1 MIDRLL
7 SLASTVQSN
16 KGAYAVLAGSGVSRA
31 AGIPTG
37 YEVMLDLI
45 RRIARAEGAHCEP
58 DPEAWFQATYG
69 VSPAYPTLLD
79 ALAASDVERQQ
90 LLRGYFEPTDE
101 ERGRGIKLPTYAH
114 RAIAGLMAQGYVRV
128 VVTTNFDRLFEQALA
143 ERGITPTV
151 VSTPD
156 QVEGIQPL
164 PHVRQLLIKV
174 HGDYLDTRMKNT
186 PEELE
191 GFDPRL
197 EALVQ
202 RVFEEFGLVIC
213 GWSAEYDTA
222 LRRSLERCSARW
234 FGVYWATRGKATPTV
249 SRLTEQS
256 RARLITIRDADSFF
270 VQLLDKVVALEQ
282 DGAESP
288 QSVEV
293 DVARIKKYLSDDRY
307 RIELADLVRG
317 EVKRTILVLNDERV
331 SPDGE
336 LPTRESFPTKMGQ
349 YERAVERLLHLLG
362 TGCFWGEA
370 NHLPH
375 WLDSIAA
382 IASRPQGLCPW
393 PDYPAVL
400 LCYAAGIGAVA
411 AERYETLVSLMI
423 SRPFKDVSGKERP
436 AALVAH
442 ADTIPG
448 TWMEF
453 VTETRAT
460 RDEKRFS
467 LHLHKILRSPLDA
480 VVSGPRAYDA
490 AFDLF
495 ECLNALIYYSL
506 ASNGF
511 SPHPVSDPLMPLG
524 RFAWHDVDRAA
535 LISRLEREVEEQRD
549 EWCLVRCGLFHGDY
563 ARAMHALGEL
573 RKQAEELS
581 SGRPGAATGRHGRLT
596 SGRIP

>member
-249 SRLTEQS
+249 SRLTEQC

-270 VQLLDKVVALEQ
+270 VQLLDKVVALEE

-293 DVARIKKYLSDDRY
+293 DVARIKKYLSDERY

-317 EVKRTILVLNDERV
+317 EVKRTILVLNDERI

-349 YERAVERLLHLLG
+349 YERAAPASLAGQHRGHREPASGALPLARL
-362 TGCFWGEA
+362 
-370 NHLPH
+370 P
-375 WLDSIAA
+375 
-382 IASRPQGLCPW
+382 
-393 PDYPAVL
+393 
-400 LCYAAGIGAVA
+400 
-411 AERYETLVSLMI
+411 
-423 SRPFKDVSGKERP
+423 SG
-436 AALVAH
+436 
-442 ADTIPG
+442 
-448 TWMEF
+448 
-453 VTETRAT
+453 
-460 RDEKRFS
+460 
-467 LHLHKILRSPLDA
+467 SPLLRGGNRRRRRGAIRDA
-480 VVSGPRAYDA
+480 RVPH
-490 AFDLF
+490 DLSSF
-495 ECLNALIYYSL
+495 QRREWEGTSR
-506 ASNGF
+506 G
-511 SPHPVSDPLMPLG
+511 LG
-524 RFAWHDVDRAA
+524 RPCGHDPRNVDGIRDGDASHA
-535 LISRLEREVEEQRD
+535 RREAIQPPPAQDSAITARRRGFRPTRL
-549 EWCLVRCGLFHGDY
+549 RCGLRPLRVPQRIDLLLPREQRLFTAPGLRPPHATGQIRV
-563 ARAMHALGEL
+563 ARC
-573 RKQAEELS
+573 
-581 SGRPGAATGRHGRLT
+581 RPGGADLASGTRDRGAAR
-596 SGRIP
+596 

>member
-270 VQLLDKVVALEQ
+270 VQLLDKVVALEE

-293 DVARIKKYLSDDRY
+293 DVARIKKYLSDERY
-307 RIELADLVRG
+307 RIELADLLRG

-393 PDYPAVL
+393 PDDEVVL
-400 LCYAAGIGAVA
+400 QAARRRGAIRDARVPHDLSSFQGC
-411 AERYETLVSLMI
+411 EREGT
-423 SRPFKDVSGKERP
+423 SRG
-436 AALVAH
+436 
-442 ADTIPG
+442 
-448 TWMEF
+448 
-453 VTETRAT
+453 
-460 RDEKRFS
+460 
-467 LHLHKILRSPLDA
+467 
-480 VVSGPRAYDA
+480 
-490 AFDLF
+490 
-495 ECLNALIYYSL
+495 
-506 ASNGF
+506 
-511 SPHPVSDPLMPLG
+511 LG
-524 RFAWHDVDRAA
+524 RPCGHDPRNVDGIRDGNASHA
-535 LISRLEREVEEQRD
+535 RREAIQPPPAQDSAITARRRGFGPTRL
-549 EWCLVRCGLFHGDY
+549 RCGLRPLRVPQRIDLLLPREQRLFTAPGLRPPHATGQIRV
-563 ARAMHALGEL
+563 ARY
-573 RKQAEELS
+573 
-581 SGRPGAATGRHGRLT
+581 RPGGADLASGTRDRGAAR
-596 SGRIP
+596 